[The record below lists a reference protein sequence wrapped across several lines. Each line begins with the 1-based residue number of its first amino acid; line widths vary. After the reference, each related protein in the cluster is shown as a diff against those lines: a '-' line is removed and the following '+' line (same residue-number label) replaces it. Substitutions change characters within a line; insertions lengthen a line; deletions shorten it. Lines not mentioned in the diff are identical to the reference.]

1 VFSKELRSDTF
12 MTQFELFAEALVQ
25 AITLFVLIF
34 GLIGL
39 LVPIFPG
46 LTVMW
51 LATLVYALIE
61 AAAGK
66 MGAIDWVLFAF
77 ITLLML
83 GGNVIDNIIIARHM
97 RDREIPWSSI
107 LVGYAA
113 GVIAS
118 IFLTPVVGL
127 VASPLGLF
135 AAEVMRLHDRQAA
148 FASTKAYMTGWGWSL
163 AARIAVGIAMVGL
176 WMLWA
181 WL

>member
-1 VFSKELRSDTF
+1 
-12 MTQFELFAEALVQ
+12 MTNYELFAEGLLQ
-25 AITLFVLIF
+25 AITLIVLIL
-34 GLIGL
+34 GLVGL

-66 MGAIDWVLFAF
+66 MAAIDWVLFSL

-107 LVGYAA
+107 LLGYAA
-113 GVIAS
+113 GVVAS
-118 IFLTPVVGL
+118 LFFTPLIGL

-135 AAEVMRLHDRQAA
+135 AAELMRLRNRDAA

-163 AARIAVGIAMVGL
+163 GARIAIGILMLGL

-181 WL
+181 WM